1 MIIRPRR
8 KAAPRA
14 CLRLVCPAL
23 HFLAAIQPAP
33 LIRKV
38 DLHGNAAL
46 VQLPFLDREA
56 AQAELVEGFLFSD
69 PAGFGKVL
77 GADDHHGAQANLVG
91 FDEGAAGQKDA
102 AHFHSNEVA
111 QVIWDVRQDLLGR
124 RHRLA
129 QANEERA
136 MQQGRDEQANLFV
149 EVDRRYSFPFQKN
162 G

>member
-1 MIIRPRR
+1 
-8 KAAPRA
+8 
-14 CLRLVCPAL
+14 
-23 HFLAAIQPAP
+23 
-33 LIRKV
+33 
-38 DLHGNAAL
+38 
-46 VQLPFLDREA
+46 
-56 AQAELVEGFLFSD
+56 
-69 PAGFGKVL
+69 
-77 GADDHHGAQANLVG
+77 
-91 FDEGAAGQKDA
+91 
-102 AHFHSNEVA
+102 VA